1 MVGLYNKHGYKKISP
16 NFISVEQVPFEHEF
30 MVYDDAENDDVK
42 VLQSA
47 HSILI
52 DRNF

>member
-1 MVGLYNKHGYKKISP
+1 MVGFYNKCGYKKISP

-30 MVYDDAENDDVK
+30 MVYDDAENEDVK
-42 VLQSA
+42 VLKRT
-47 HSILI
+47 HGILI